1 MYSEDVET
9 VLPLEQELFAGDPPW
24 GAEQFLS
31 ELAHVPATRWY
42 VVAEDAT
49 EVVGYAGL
57 LVSADTADVQ
67 TLAVSPGRQRQ
78 GLGSALLTALVDE
91 AQRRGLR
98 EVLLEVRAD
107 NAPALRLY
115 ARHEFEQI
123 ARRRGYYRAGRT
135 DGLVLRRR
143 LSPPGR

>member
-1 MYSEDVET
+1 
-9 VLPLEQELFAGDPPW
+9 
-24 GAEQFLS
+24 
-31 ELAHVPATRWY
+31 
-42 VVAEDAT
+42 
-49 EVVGYAGL
+49 VVGYAGL

-78 GLGSALLTALVDE
+78 GLGSALLAALVEE
-91 AQRRGLR
+91 AQRRGIH

-115 ARHEFEQI
+115 ARHGFEQI

>member
-1 MYSEDVET
+1 MLPQDVEM
-9 VLPLEQELFAGDPPW
+9 VLPLEQELFAGDPAW
-24 GAEQFLS
+24 SAEQFHS
-31 ELAHVPATRWY
+31 ELAHVPVTRWY
-42 VVAEDAT
+42 VVAADAA
-49 EVVGYAGL
+49 EVIGYAGL

-67 TLAVSPGRQRQ
+67 TIAVAPGRQRQ
-78 GLGSALLTALVDE
+78 GIGSALLAALIEE

-98 EVLLEVRAD
+98 EVLLEVRTD

-115 ARHEFEQI
+115 VRHGFEQI
-123 ARRRGYYRAGRT
+123 ARRGGYYRAGRT

>member
-1 MYSEDVET
+1 MLSHDVEA
-9 VLPLEQELFAGDPPW
+9 VMSLEKELFAGDPPW
-24 GAEQFLS
+24 SAEQFHS

-42 VVAEDAT
+42 VVAEDAA

-57 LVSADTADVQ
+57 LVNADTADVQ
-67 TLAVSPGRQRQ
+67 TLAVAPGRQRQ
-78 GLGSALLTALVDE
+78 GLGSAVLAALIEE
-91 AQRRGLR
+91 AQRRGVR

-115 ARHEFEQI
+115 ARHGFEEI
-123 ARRRGYYRAGRT
+123 TRRRGYYRAGRT

-143 LSPPGR
+143 LSPRGR

>member
-1 MYSEDVET
+1 
-9 VLPLEQELFAGDPPW
+9 LEQELFAGDPAW
-24 GAEQFLS
+24 SAEQFHS
-31 ELAHVPATRWY
+31 ELAHVPVTRWY
-42 VVAEDAT
+42 VVAADAA
-49 EVVGYAGL
+49 EVIGYAGL

-67 TLAVSPGRQRQ
+67 TLAVAPGRQRQ
-78 GLGSALLTALVDE
+78 GIGSALLAALIEE

-98 EVLLEVRAD
+98 EVLLEVRTD

-115 ARHEFEQI
+115 VRHGFEQI
-123 ARRRGYYRAGRT
+123 ARRGGYYRAGRT

>member
-1 MYSEDVET
+1 
-9 VLPLEQELFAGDPPW
+9 LEQELFAGDPAW
-24 GAEQFLS
+24 SAEQFHS
-31 ELAHVPATRWY
+31 ELAHVPVTRWY
-42 VVAEDAT
+42 VVAADAA
-49 EVVGYAGL
+49 EVIGYAGL

-67 TLAVSPGRQRQ
+67 TIAVAPGRQRQ
-78 GLGSALLTALVDE
+78 GIGSALLAALIEE

-98 EVLLEVRAD
+98 EVLLEVRTD

-115 ARHEFEQI
+115 VRHGFEQI
-123 ARRRGYYRAGRT
+123 ARRGGYYRAGRT

>member
-1 MYSEDVET
+1 M
-9 VLPLEQELFAGDPPW
+9 VLPLEQELFAGDPAW
-24 GAEQFLS
+24 SAEQFHS
-31 ELAHVPATRWY
+31 ELAHVPVTRWY
-42 VVAEDAT
+42 VVAADAA
-49 EVVGYAGL
+49 EVIGYAGL

-67 TLAVSPGRQRQ
+67 TIAVAPGRQRQ
-78 GLGSALLTALVDE
+78 GIGSALLAALIEE

-98 EVLLEVRAD
+98 EVLLEVRTD

-115 ARHEFEQI
+115 VRHGFEQI
-123 ARRRGYYRAGRT
+123 ARRGGYYRAGRT

>member
-1 MYSEDVET
+1 MLPQDVEM
-9 VLPLEQELFAGDPPW
+9 VLPLEQELFAGDPAW
-24 GAEQFLS
+24 SAEQFHS
-31 ELAHVPATRWY
+31 ELAHVPVTRWY
-42 VVAEDAT
+42 VVAADAA

-67 TLAVSPGRQRQ
+67 TLAVAPGRQRQ
-78 GLGSALLTALVDE
+78 GIGSALLAALIEE

-98 EVLLEVRAD
+98 EVLLEVRTD

-115 ARHEFEQI
+115 VRHGFEQI
-123 ARRRGYYRAGRT
+123 ARRGGYYRAGRT

>member
-1 MYSEDVET
+1 M
-9 VLPLEQELFAGDPPW
+9 PLEKELFAGDPPW
-24 GAEQFLS
+24 TAEQFHS
-31 ELAHVPATRWY
+31 ELAHVPAIRWY
-42 VVAEDAT
+42 VVAEDAA

-67 TLAVSPGRQRQ
+67 TLAVAPGRQRH
-78 GLGSALLTALVDE
+78 GIGSALLAALVDE

-98 EVLLEVRAD
+98 EMLLEVRAD
-107 NAPALRLY
+107 NVPALQLY
-115 ARHEFEQI
+115 ARHGFEQI